1 MFSTVVSTDQLAVN
15 GWTKLSWIT
24 NKRGE
29 ATGLKTGGIQ
39 SRPPPI
45 QPTPR
50 FTSLRFGYLEKL
62 KDRSKVPL
70 PSTPE
75 DDVSINISR
84 GRIGEGARLTTEGD
98 VSLSKF

>member
-1 MFSTVVSTDQLAVN
+1 MFSTVVSTDRLAVN

-24 NKRGE
+24 NKREE
-29 ATGLKTGGIQ
+29 ATGLRAGEIQ

-50 FTSLRFGYLEKL
+50 STSLRFGYLEKL